1 MTVLEEAEKEYNRLN
16 NESNKEEADKAAAK
30 AVDELIEKIGE
41 VTIDSGTQIQQAR
54 DAFEKLTPEQKAKVE
69 KEETLRAAEEKYA
82 KLLLEKEKENA
93 KTFLDT
99 YKNLTEYRTEQQEEL
114 KRIISEGKIQI
125 EKAADKE
132 GIDRIV
138 KAVKIKMDAVKTDA
152 ELTSQENAEKAVEY
166 VKAQIANIGEVRFTS
181 KSRDAI
187 MFARAS
193 YDKLEKTLQAKV
205 DNYTVLL
212 NAETKWKKMEEN
224 AKVITVVDEKSKVS
238 VSGKFMEDFKLH
250 VEKASEEAETV
261 LKKEFVS
268 MGDKIEKSSVAYTIS
283 YEGGYVGEITV
294 KLPTDAVYERK
305 KRICKTIM
313 RRWFDSIL

>member
-1 MTVLEEAEKEYNRLN
+1 M
-16 NESNKEEADKAAAK
+16 
-30 AVDELIEKIGE
+30 IEKIGE

-138 KAVKIKMDAVKTDA
+138 
-152 ELTSQENAEKAVEY
+152 
-166 VKAQIANIGEVRFTS
+166 
-181 KSRDAI
+181 
-187 MFARAS
+187 
-193 YDKLEKTLQAKV
+193 
-205 DNYTVLL
+205 
-212 NAETKWKKMEEN
+212 
-224 AKVITVVDEKSKVS
+224 
-238 VSGKFMEDFKLH
+238 
-250 VEKASEEAETV
+250 
-261 LKKEFVS
+261 
-268 MGDKIEKSSVAYTIS
+268 
-283 YEGGYVGEITV
+283 
-294 KLPTDAVYERK
+294 RK
-305 KRICKTIM
+305 R
-313 RRWFDSIL
+313 